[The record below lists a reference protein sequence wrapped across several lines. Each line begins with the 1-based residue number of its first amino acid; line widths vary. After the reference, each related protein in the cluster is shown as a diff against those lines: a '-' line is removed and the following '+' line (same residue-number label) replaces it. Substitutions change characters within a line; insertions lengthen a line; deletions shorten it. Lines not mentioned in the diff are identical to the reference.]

1 MQSESAGSDRV
12 RAAPPSRPNL
22 SFERRAA
29 RRGARLV
36 AGVDEAGRGPLAGPV
51 VVAAVILDRRRI
63 PPGLNDSK
71 LLAPEVREALH
82 ERLMRTAI
90 VSIVVAPPA
99 LIGRLNILQA
109 TLWAMRRAVEALP
122 ERADHVLV
130 DGNLLPREMPC
141 GAEALVGGDGR
152 SLSIAAASVVAKVTR
167 DRMCALMHADEP
179 GYGHVGHKGYAT
191 PEHLAALAE
200 LGPGRHHRMG
210 FAPCID
216 AARRHADTAQ
226 RPEPVWGLS
235 QPVAAPFE
243 AESPTAHR
251 SQPPASPAS

>member
-1 MQSESAGSDRV
+1 MRSESSATDQTTA
-12 RAAPPSRPNL
+12 AAPPRPDL

-63 PPGLNDSK
+63 PAGLNDSK
-71 LLAPEVREALH
+71 LLTPEMREALH

-141 GAEALVGGDGR
+141 GAEAVVRGDAR

-179 GYGHVGHKGYAT
+179 GYGYVGHKGYAT
-191 PEHLAALAE
+191 PEHLAALSA

-210 FAPCID
+210 FAPCIE
-216 AARRHADTAQ
+216 AARRQTERCQDSVPTSSEPALAAASANGQDPLTA
-226 RPEPVWGLS
+226 
-235 QPVAAPFE
+235 
-243 AESPTAHR
+243 
-251 SQPPASPAS
+251 PAR